1 MLYKKFNYKVYIK
14 SSNFYRHVVLLIVCT
29 NYILF
34 YYDLLISN
42 HYIVLIFL
50 IKGIAFLLITHENNK

>member
-14 SSNFYRHVVLLIVCT
+14 SSNFHRHVVLLIVCT